1 MANSPKGYGNLHKN
15 TSGAKNKGSDAFASY
30 GGSIDTFVANPKNLG
45 KHSSSQIYDW
55 LKKIKMDPKPLG
67 QGSIKGI
74 PYEDGGGYRVNWGGD
89 KLFQYH
95 PPGGHHGGSAYY
107 KISNGIDGVKRYTLK
122 GELKD
127 D

>member
-55 LKKIKMDPKPLG
+55 LKKIKMDPKPLAKEVQKVYLTKMEADIELIG
-67 QGSIKGI
+67 VEINYFNIIPQVGI
-74 PYEDGGGYRVNWGGD
+74 MEAALITKYQMV
-89 KLFQYH
+89 
-95 PPGGHHGGSAYY
+95 
-107 KISNGIDGVKRYTLK
+107 
-122 GELKD
+122 
-127 D
+127 